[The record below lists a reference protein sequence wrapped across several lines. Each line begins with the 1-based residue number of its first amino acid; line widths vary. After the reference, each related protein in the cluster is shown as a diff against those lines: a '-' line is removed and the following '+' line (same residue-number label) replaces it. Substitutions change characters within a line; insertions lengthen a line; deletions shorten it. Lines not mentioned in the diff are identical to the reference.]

1 MDTIDAVTKA
11 VPDKPII
18 CHPSGAVTT
27 TYGIGL
33 PEGPTIKI
41 LKRFP
46 QIVGWKMT
54 YAYGGNRKVSRQIH
68 KLDRYVA
75 LLPAMALYMHEHLAT
90 GDFDGALS
98 GSFNFAMEPMLA
110 HINAWR
116 KNDVVKA
123 REIWN
128 GGLAELQEYIYE
140 ELGRVHAR
148 YKAATWLRGLIDS
161 PFLRAPMPRPRKEEV
176 QMLYS
181 LLSNLKLSV
190 IPKPK
195 VDKLVAQLAL

>member
-1 MDTIDAVTKA
+1 MDTIEAVTKA

-18 CHPSGAVTT
+18 CHPSGAVTN

-54 YAYGGNRKVSRQIH
+54 YSYGGNRKVSRQIR
-68 KLDRYVA
+68 KLDHYVA

-98 GSFNFAMEPMLA
+98 GSFNFALEPMLA

-116 KNDVVKA
+116 RGDVAMA
-123 REIWN
+123 REIWT

-140 ELGRVHAR
+140 ELGRVHTR
-148 YKAATWLRGLIDS
+148 YKAATWLRGTIES
-161 PFLRAPMPRPRKEEV
+161 PFLRAPMPKPREEEV
-176 QMLYS
+176 QMLYT
-181 LLSNLKLSV
+181 LLSRLKLPV
-190 IPKPK
+190 IPQAK
-195 VDKLVAQLAL
+195 VNKLLATL